1 MKIKLRDLDEDVL
14 AALKG
19 STSSSAEIQALTNQ
33 LNELTNI
40 VQSLKDSC
48 ATKDTVCTKDEAKKM
63 GLDLKT
69 QFQNALTGEE
79 QKYVLKQ
86 EGITE
91 TMLDENLQYKVNA
104 RYNNVYAAAGGD
116 GTSYESLKQQVF
128 QLGRTID
135 QLKIAIASAVK
146 VGETIP
152 ASVLPSGIQDM
163 LNAGVWTKNDQFSIE
178 DFNVEDRIKL
188 TNAVNSDASIMSGKL
203 SAITDFILKSGEEG
217 SAIYATTTPDDST
230 SDYDK
235 RKDYG
240 ICGTAKMILDNSVAA
255 CFSSDDVN
263 SAKNSF
269 DEEEV
274 MDSSGKVTKKQIP
287 TYNYIADFS
296 TTNKYYSYNNSSHTW
311 EEYADA
317 FKKFCGQFIGNETI
331 HSLYYITPT
340 EAMDVSSYINP
351 RKNMDPIELTIGAND
366 SKEIVDADALGK
378 SMTLLIYDDE
388 TGSATNGK
396 WLNAAPYGYIAI
408 EDGKYTIYN
417 DTDAQH
423 RFMVVE

>member
-1 MKIKLRDLDEDVL
+1 MKIKLRDLDEDIL

-19 STSSSAEIQALTNQ
+19 SASSSAEIQSLTNQ

-40 VQSLKDSC
+40 VQSLKDSY
-48 ATKDTVCTKDEAKKM
+48 ATKDIVCTKDEAKKM
-63 GLDLKT
+63 GSDLKT

-79 QKYVLKQ
+79 QKYILKQ

-91 TMLDENLQYKVNA
+91 TMLDESLQYKVNV
-104 RYNNVYAAAGGD
+104 RYNNVYATASGD
-116 GTSYESLKQQVF
+116 SANYESLKQQVF
-128 QLGRTID
+128 KLGRIID
-135 QLKIAIASAVK
+135 QLKIAVASAVK

-152 ASVLPSGIQDM
+152 VSVLPSGIQDI

-178 DFNVEDRIKL
+178 DFNMEDRTKL
-188 TNAVNSDASIMSGKL
+188 TNAVNSDTSIMSGKI
-203 SAITDFILKSGEEG
+203 SAITDFILKSEEEG

-255 CFSSDDVN
+255 CFSADDVH
-263 SAKNSF
+263 SAMNLF

-274 MDSSGKVTKKQIP
+274 IDSSGKVIKKQVP

-296 TTNKYYSYNNSSHTW
+296 TTNKYYSYNSSSHAW
-311 EEYADA
+311 EGHTNA
-317 FKKFCGQFIGNETI
+317 FKRFCGQFIGNETT

-340 EAMDVSSYINP
+340 EAMDISNYINT
-351 RKNMDPIELTIGAND
+351 RKNMDPVELTIGANN
-366 SKEIVDADALGK
+366 SKEVVDAGALGK
-378 SMTLLIYDDE
+378 SMTLLIYNDE

-396 WLNAAPYGYIAI
+396 WLNAAPYGRIVI
-408 EDGKYTIYN
+408 EDEKYTVYN

-423 RFMVVE
+423 RFMVVK